1 MPINC
6 EKCNAPNRDIAKYCK
21 RCGEE
26 LMTGE
31 SIDLNALVG
40 LGTVKTEISNLVNI
54 SRALKSRTTG
64 GSQRINMHTIIIGNT
79 GTGKSLI
86 GGVLQNLFY
95 NNGLI
100 GNKNIELVDAVDFEK
115 YMEEFDENIKKAKGG
130 ILFVDNVQKLVPGG
144 YASDVSRIDKLFS
157 EMDKFG
163 FDPIVILAGLPG
175 GTEDFLEKNP
185 SIRNRFNSILRLS
198 DYNLPELLEICRRNL
213 QKYNLQL
220 NEDSQKRLKGLFKYA
235 VKHKT
240 AASGNG
246 HFAVNVAE
254 DIFKAYLSRI
264 SKGDPDNNVVK
275 PEDIIGQVEEER
287 TYDEVM
293 AELDEFI
300 GMPAVKN
307 AVKEIAQIIGTS
319 KSQKERGID
328 TGMKLSMH
336 TILTG
341 NPGTGKTTV
350 ARKLGEIFAA
360 LDFLESGHVIEVD
373 KSHLVSPYK
382 NETAKTV
389 NQFCDQAMGGILFVD
404 EAYTLYQGG
413 ELGGGGDDHGKEA
426 VETLMKRMED
436 DRDKFVVIAAGYKNE
451 MDNFLKANPGIKSRI
466 DRFLHI
472 DDYTPDELFDIYAM
486 NIKKKKF
493 VLHPETEE
501 IARKAITEIYDARDN
516 NFGNGREMRKLFET
530 TVSRFSKRISTLP
543 YDQQT
548 REALTTIM
556 PEDLPYEAPKEA
568 AVDEIMAELNELK
581 GLGGVKKEITSLI
594 NYLNLEKKKIAASGG
609 KLTVPNLNFVFTG
622 NPGTGKTTVA
632 RILAKVF
639 KNLGLLTKGHLVEV
653 DSSKLVAGFSGQTS
667 IKTNELIDSAMGGL
681 LFLDEAYTLS
691 DGTEFGQQAINT
703 LLKRMEDD
711 RGRFITIAAGYTNEM
726 REFINTNPGLQSRF
740 TRYVEFEDFKADELL
755 SIFKS
760 MAAKK
765 SLRFDNETEEK
776 LLPHFK
782 QVVAGKDKNFG
793 NAREVR
799 NIFDSAT
806 LRQSARVTELD
817 QQGKDISDEMY
828 TLRYVDIS
836 GDDSKVKSVDEIIA
850 ELDQFVGMEKVK
862 DACYDVA
869 EKIKLEKERVNRG
882 LSEGEKVGLHF
893 VITGNPGTGKTTVAR
908 KLGEIFKAIGFLPKG
923 HVIEVDRSGLV
934 GQHIG
939 ETPHLVSKQVELAM
953 GGILFVDEAYT
964 LVPAKADGGSNN
976 YGQEA
981 VETIMK
987 RMEDDRGRFV
997 LIAAGYEKE
1006 MENFLEANPGM
1017 RSRFDKYIHLDDYN
1031 EEQLHQ
1037 IFIKGFAKRKK
1048 YSITPEADEKLKLAI
1063 KDLYSRRDK
1072 NFANAREMRKLF
1084 DEVTTRLSRSLSSK
1098 PFDELTDEDYTTI
1111 RVEHIPEIEGEQ
1123 KKSLE
1128 EILAGLDKFVGM
1140 DKVKVACKE
1149 IAERIKIDKERVK
1162 RGLSEGEKVGMH
1174 LVLTGNPGTGK
1185 TTVARTLGEIFKA
1198 IDFLPR
1204 GHVVE
1209 VDRSQMVSAYEN
1221 DTPNQVNKLCDQAT
1235 GGILF
1240 VDEAYTLN
1248 PPNDVGDKD
1257 KGGVQA
1263 IETLMKRMEDD
1274 RGAFVVI
1281 AAGYK
1286 DNMEGFL
1293 EANPGMRSR
1302 FDKYIHLD
1310 DYNAD
1315 QLYEIFVK
1323 AFAGRK
1329 NYKISPEADVKLKK
1343 AIQKLYDERDKNFAN
1358 AREMRKLFEQVTGN
1372 LSNSLSAKS
1381 TDELTNEDY
1390 TTIQPEHIPW
1400 DESQDKERTL
1410 EEIYGELNQLI
1421 GLDNIKNEVKE
1432 ISNFLRIEKKRKEM
1446 GLSSSS
1452 TAYHFIFS
1460 GNPGTGKTT
1469 VARIIADVF
1478 KTLGILPKGQLV
1490 EVDRSNLV
1498 GQYQGQTEPKV
1509 NAAIDKA
1516 LGGILFIDEAY
1527 TLSSRGGDDVGKI
1540 AIETL
1545 MKRMEDDRG
1554 KFICILAGYTNEMQQ
1569 FLEVNPGLRSRI
1581 PKEIIFEDY
1590 VPAELL
1596 AIFQML
1602 AKKKSMILG
1611 EGVEE
1616 LLTAK
1621 FTEMYEN
1628 RDKNFGNARLVRNVF
1643 EKAQQLQ
1650 SSRIVA
1656 LLDSPDFQKEDL
1668 VTINKED
1675 IEL

>member
-1 MPINC
+1 MSISC
-6 EKCNAPNRDIAKYCK
+6 EKCNAPNRDVAKYCK

-31 SIDLNALVG
+31 NIDLNSLVG

-54 SRALKSRTTG
+54 SRALKARATG
-64 GSQRINMHTIIIGNT
+64 GAQRINMHSIIVGNT

-100 GNKNIELVDAVDFEK
+100 ANKNIELVDAVDFDK
-115 YMEEFDENIKKAKGG
+115 YMDNFDDNIKKAKGG
-130 ILFVDNVQKLVPGG
+130 ILFIDNVQKLVPGG
-144 YASDVSRIDKLFS
+144 YASDVQRIDKLFS

-163 FDPIVILAGLPG
+163 FDPIVILSGLPG
-175 GTEDFLEKNP
+175 GLEDFLQNNP
-185 SIRNRFNSILRLS
+185 SIRNRFNSILRLP
-198 DYNLPELLEICRRNL
+198 DYNMPELLEICKRNL
-213 QKYNLQL
+213 HKYNLQL

-240 AASGNG
+240 SASGNG

-264 SKGDPDNNVVK
+264 SKGDPDNNIVK
-275 PEDIIGQVEEER
+275 PDDIIGQVEEER
-287 TYDEVM
+287 TYEQIM
-293 AELDEFI
+293 AELDDFI
-300 GMPAVKN
+300 GMPTVKG
-307 AVKEIAQIIGTS
+307 AVKEIAQIINTS

-328 TGMKLSMH
+328 TGLKLSMH

-341 NPGTGKTTV
+341 NPGTGKTTI

-360 LDFLESGHVIEVD
+360 LEFLESGHVIEVD

-413 ELGGGGDDHGKEA
+413 ELGGGDDHGKEA

-451 MDNFLKANPGIKSRI
+451 MENFLKANPGVKSRI

-472 DDYTPDELFDIYAM
+472 EDYTPDELFEIFAM
-486 NIKKKKF
+486 FIKKKKYT
-493 VLHPETEE
+493 LHPDTVV
-501 IARKAITEIYDARDN
+501 IAQKAIAEIYESRDN

-530 TVSRFSKRISTLP
+530 TVSKFSKRISTLS

-548 REALTTIM
+548 KETLTTIM
-556 PEDLPYEAPKEA
+556 PEDLPYDAPKEN
-568 AVDEIMAELNELK
+568 AVDDILSELNQLT
-581 GLGGVKKEITSLI
+581 GLGSVKKEITSLV
-594 NYLNLEKKKIAASGG
+594 NYLNLEKKKVAMGG
-609 KLTVPNLNFVFTG
+609 QKSVPNLNFVFTG

-632 RILAKVF
+632 RLLSKVF
-639 KNLGLLTKGHLVEV
+639 KNLGLLSKDHLVEV
-653 DSSKLVAGFSGQTS
+653 DSSKLVAGFSGQTA
-667 IKTNELIDSAMGGL
+667 IKTNELIDEAMGGL

-691 DGTEFGQQAINT
+691 DGSEFGQQAINT

-740 TRYVEFEDFKADELL
+740 TRYIEFEDFSAEELL
-755 SIFKS
+755 SIFKG
-760 MAAKK
+760 MAKK
-765 SLRFDNETEEK
+765 KNLKFDPETEEK
-776 LLPHFK
+776 LVPYFK
-782 QVVAGKDKNFG
+782 QVSAGKDKNFG

-799 NIFDSAT
+799 NIFDAAT
-806 LRQSARVTELD
+806 LRQSSRVTELD
-817 QQGKDISDEMY
+817 MQGKDIREEMF
-828 TLRYVDIS
+828 TLRYIDIA
-836 GDDSKVKSVDEIIA
+836 GEEDKTKSLDEIIG
-850 ELDQFVGMEKVK
+850 ELDKFVGMEKVK
-862 DACYDVA
+862 NACYDIA
-869 EKIKLEKERVNRG
+869 EKIKLEKERLNRG
-882 LSEGEKVGLHF
+882 LSEGDKVGMHF

-908 KLGEIFKAIGFLPKG
+908 KLGEIFKAIGLLAKG

-939 ETPHLVSKQVELAM
+939 ETPALVNKQCDLAV

-964 LVPAKADGGSNN
+964 LVPGKSEGNTNA

-981 VETIMK
+981 VETLMK

-997 LIAAGYEKE
+997 LIAAGYQNE

-1031 EEQLHQ
+1031 VEQLHQ
-1037 IFIKGFAKRKK
+1037 IFVKAFAGRKK
-1048 YSITPEADEKLKLAI
+1048 YTIAPDADEKLQLVI
-1063 KDLYSRRDK
+1063 ENIYSKRDK

-1084 DEVTTRLSRSLSSK
+1084 DEVTTNLSRALSSK

-1111 RVEHIPEIEGEQ
+1111 KAEHIPDVKMEE
-1123 KKSLE
+1123 KRTLE

-1140 DKVKVACKE
+1140 EKVKTACRE
-1149 IAERIKIDKERVK
+1149 IAERIRIDKERVK
-1162 RGLSEGEKVGMH
+1162 RGLSEGDKVGLH
-1174 LVLTGNPGTGK
+1174 IVLTGNPGTGK
-1185 TTVARTLGEIFKA
+1185 TTVARTLGDIFKA
-1198 IDFLPR
+1198 IEFLPK

-1221 DTPNQVNKLCDQAT
+1221 DTPNQVNKLCESAM

-1248 PPNDVGDKD
+1248 PPNDVGEKD
-1257 KGGVQA
+1257 RGGVQA

-1274 RGAFVVI
+1274 RGKFVII

-1310 DYNAD
+1310 DYNAE
-1315 QLYEIFVK
+1315 QLYEIFIGG
-1323 AFAGRK
+1323 FAKRK
-1329 NYKISPEADVKLKK
+1329 NYTLTPEAETKLKK
-1343 AIQKLYDERDKNFAN
+1343 AIQSIYDKKDKNFAN
-1358 AREMRKLFEQVTGN
+1358 AREMRILFEQVTGN
-1372 LSNSLSAKS
+1372 LSNAVSARAGEELS
-1381 TDELTNEDY
+1381 NEDY
-1390 TTIQPEHIPW
+1390 TTILPEYIPY
-1400 DESQDKERTL
+1400 DDSNDKEKTI
-1410 EEIYGELNQLI
+1410 EEIYGELSELI
-1421 GLDNIKNEVKE
+1421 GLDNIKNEIKE

-1446 GLSSSS
+1446 GLSATS

-1478 KTLGILPKGQLV
+1478 KSLGVLPKGQLI
-1490 EVDRSNLV
+1490 EVDRSKLV
-1498 GQYQGQTEPKV
+1498 GQHIGETEPKV
-1509 NAAIDKA
+1509 NNVIDKA
-1516 LGGILFIDEAY
+1516 MGGILFIDEAY
-1527 TLSSRGGDDVGKI
+1527 TLASQGGNDYGKI

-1554 KFICILAGYTNEMQQ
+1554 KFICILAGYTGEMQM
-1569 FLEVNPGLRSRI
+1569 FLDTNPGLKSRI
-1581 PKEIIFEDY
+1581 PKEIRFEDY
-1590 VPAELL
+1590 TPGEMLR
-1596 AIFQML
+1596 IFKML
-1602 AKKKSMILG
+1602 ASKKSMLLD
-1611 EGVEE
+1611 ESVEE
-1616 LLTAK
+1616 LLLEK
-1621 FTEMYEN
+1621 FGHLYDN
-1628 RDKNFGNARLVRNVF
+1628 RDQNFGNARLVRNVF
-1643 EKAQQLQ
+1643 EKSRQRQ
-1650 SSRIVA
+1650 SSRIVS
-1656 LLDSPDFQKEDL
+1656 LLDSPDFKKEYL
-1668 VTINKED
+1668 VTITKED